1 MNPCV
6 AILQRE
12 LGRRY
17 FLTKSLTELAKRGQ
31 SDLSTFDHF
40 RMKEEIEFVFLF
52 DCDGMERL
60 LTGGKD
66 MHEYFDFAVQG
77 TTSFGGQGRRIYEAN

>member
-1 MNPCV
+1 V
-6 AILQRE
+6 GILRRE

-17 FLTKSLTELAKRGQ
+17 FLTKSLTELAKRGR
-31 SDLSTFDHF
+31 STFDHF

-52 DCDGMERL
+52 DCDGMERV

-66 MHEYFDFAVQG
+66 TKEYFDVAVQG
-77 TTSFGGQGRRIYEAN
+77 PTSFGGQGRRIYEAN